1 VPTIVSGP
9 EVPTKLAAHT
19 FTTPNAGNDNISN
32 VATVIASAVIV
43 IGFVVFAL
51 LFEIFLANNVFLFIT
66 MLILSISLK
75 IMQIDSVRL

>member
-1 VPTIVSGP
+1 MGCCHFFLDPPLPT
-9 EVPTKLAAHT
+9 
-19 FTTPNAGNDNISN
+19 F
-32 VATVIASAVIV
+32 VAFVVTDVTSAVAI

-51 LFEIFLANNVFLFIT
+51 LFAIFLANNVFLFIT